1 MRKLMKNATAGSTL
15 IEVVLAITILGL
27 VSAPICSSL
36 VLAARI
42 NARSREV
49 MTAQLNVSSAVERLM
64 AEGLAVDTSDDSDWK
79 WEKECGLA
87 VVAVNHDKSEE
98 NVYYN
103 VTVSDRESDP
113 LVTVTTTVKAA
124 PPETGGGA

>member
-42 NARSREV
+42 NQRSREV

-64 AEGLAVDTSDDSDWK
+64 AEGLAIDTSDDSGWK
-79 WEKECGLA
+79 WEEKYGLA
-87 VVAVNHDKSEE
+87 VVTVNPGESKE

>member
-64 AEGLAVDTSDDSDWK
+64 AEGYADGKEDDFPGIQINAEAEAGK
-79 WEKECGLA
+79 P
-87 VVAVNHDKSEE
+87 
-98 NVYYN
+98 YYTL
-103 VTVSDRESDP
+103 TVSDEKGLVSVSTAVKIAAEESVEEP
-113 LVTVTTTVKAA
+113 
-124 PPETGGGA
+124 GGAS

>member
-64 AEGLAVDTSDDSDWK
+64 AEGYADGKEDDFPGIQINAEAEAGK
-79 WEKECGLA
+79 P
-87 VVAVNHDKSEE
+87 
-98 NVYYN
+98 YYTL
-103 VTVSDRESDP
+103 TVSDEKG
-113 LVTVTTTVKAA
+113 LVSVSTAVKIAA
-124 PPETGGGA
+124 EEPDEEPGGGA